1 MRKDYKAIL
10 KKLIWDIIV
19 KNTVEKNL
27 KTTYSFGIGMR
38 WMNKI
43 EHLPNNEVKDY
54 IKNVKSLANKMF
66 KTSKKL
72 LAELEKIKKFE
83 PTDEDDQKISDPY
96 WLSAIQEMKKKM
108 TKEEME
114 EYIDPF
120 IVLRRIILDLSMLK
134 DTLEGKEYE
143 EERKRI

>member
-10 KKLIWDIIV
+10 RKLIWDIII
-19 KNTVEKNL
+19 KNTVEKDL
-27 KTTYSFGIGMR
+27 KTTYTFEIGMR
-38 WMNKI
+38 WTNKI
-43 EHLPNNEVKDY
+43 DHLPDNEVENY
-54 IKNVKSLANKMF
+54 VKNLKSLVNKMF

-72 LAELEKIKKFE
+72 LEELEKIKKFE

-108 TKEEME
+108 KKEEMDK
-114 EYIDPF
+114 YTDPF
-120 IVLRRIILDLSMLK
+120 ILLRRIILDLSMLK

-143 EERKRI
+143 E